1 MYVAIRSY
9 RNFRK
14 CTAEHNIDTDG
25 EHNVVFRGISSVGLS
40 IYPCNIDRMRSPII
54 AIFLHCAES
63 ADLL

>member
-40 IYPCNIDRMRSPII
+40 ISV
-54 AIFLHCAES
+54 
-63 ADLL
+63 